1 MKRIILIIVGSLIA
15 LSSCREKTGEQNS
28 AQVADPSVIPAS
40 NKTPGTGK
48 QVTQQDHLAALQD
61 ICAEDD
67 GVFKN
72 CDELFGKDGSSYFFL
87 IIPKAGAQ
95 SWYEAASKDLT
106 GPTYEKNDAL
116 SAKIQKI
123 DKARLSE
130 YFEVWVFYTDK
141 KYTKHVGMDAAY
153 NVINPHI
160 TQLYHLRS
168 GKNNWEKLDSII
180 IKNDSEVQ
188 KEIHWRDDFIT
199 QATQKSNQK
208 AKTSVV
214 SSSVPAAWQGK
225 YSTYFSYG
233 DIAGQNAG
241 WALEINITS
250 DKITASGDGFQ
261 MTFAD
266 ELSFQESGSE
276 LVLTHLKHISGY
288 TTGQKMN
295 PEFTLIKDN
304 GKFYIKSKWI
314 SGDVVTKPTAF
325 GYPIDK
331 ADLKRS
337 NDRTSSK

>member
-1 MKRIILIIVGSLIA
+1 MKRLILIIIGSLVA

-28 AQVADPSVIPAS
+28 AQVAEPSAIPAS
-40 NKTPGTGK
+40 NKTPGMSK
-48 QVTQQDHLAALQD
+48 QVTQQDYLAALQD
-61 ICAEDD
+61 ICVEDD

-95 SWYEAASKDLT
+95 TWYEAASKDLT
-106 GPTYEKNDAL
+106 GATYEKNNAL

-130 YFEVWVFYTDK
+130 DFEVWVFYTDK
-141 KYTKHVGMDAAY
+141 KYTKHVSMDAAY

-160 TQLYHLRS
+160 TQLYHLIS
-168 GKNNWEKLDSII
+168 GKNNWEQLDSVIV
-180 IKNDSEVQ
+180 KNDSEVQ
-188 KEIHWRDDFIT
+188 KEIQWRDDFIT

-208 AKTSVV
+208 TKTASVI
-214 SSSVPAAWQGK
+214 SAAPITWNGK

-233 DIAGQNAG
+233 DVAGQNAG
-241 WALEINITS
+241 WALEITITGG
-250 DKITASGDGFQ
+250 KITASGDGFQ
-261 MTFAD
+261 MAFAD
-266 ELSFQESGSE
+266 ELSAQENSSE

-288 TTGQKMN
+288 PTGQKMK

-304 GKFYIKSKWI
+304 GKFYIQSKWI
-314 SGDVVTKPTAF
+314 NGDVVTKPTAL

-331 ADLKRS
+331 ATL
-337 NDRTSSK
+337 